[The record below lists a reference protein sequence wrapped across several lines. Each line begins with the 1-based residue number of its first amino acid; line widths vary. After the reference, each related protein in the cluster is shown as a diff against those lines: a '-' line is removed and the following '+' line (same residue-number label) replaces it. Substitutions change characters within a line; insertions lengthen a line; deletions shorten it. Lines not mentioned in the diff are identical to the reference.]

1 MLAIKNL
8 LFTVLL
14 PTNKL
19 ASVAQ
24 WWPSRTYCL
33 RTCCPPTSLHP
44 LPSVGHL
51 ELIVY
56 GPAAHQQACIRSPV
70 LAILELIGYGPA
82 APQQACIRSPVL
94 AIKNLLFTDLLHTN
108 KLASVAQCWPSIT
121 YCLRTCCPQQA
132 CIRSP
137 VLAIK
142 NLLFTVLL
150 PANKLASVAQCWP
163 SRTYWLRTCCPPTSL
178 HP

>member
-1 MLAIKNL
+1 MLAINNL

-70 LAILELIGYGPA
+70 LAILELIGYGLA

-94 AIKNLLFTDLLHTN
+94 AIKNLLFTDLLPT
-108 KLASVAQCWPSIT
+108 
-121 YCLRTCCPQQA
+121 
-132 CIRSP
+132 
-137 VLAIK
+137 
-142 NLLFTVLL
+142 
-150 PANKLASVAQCWP
+150 NKLASVAQCWP
-163 SRTYWLRTCCPPTSL
+163 SRTYCSRTCCPPTSL
-178 HP
+178 HPMPSVGHLELIDYGPAAHQQACIRSPVLAI